1 MLYVIAGTISSALF
15 LGCLWGLYQQIL
27 YVRHRRELYV
37 DPEAE
42 LGYATRSLSAN
53 GFASSFFAFYA
64 FLIYAMSL
72 DTIEPFVFYTRLT
85 ASLGTLYILF
95 AIYRDRNSWLDKL
108 PFQLSL
114 GAMVLA
120 CVIFAFREQL
130 LPYSSKISVPLT
142 AFATLVVLQGGLAQI
157 YRIFTERCTGA
168 MSLGMLLAFFLKD
181 VSNVGF
187 GLVLGLLE
195 GWPVILMGAVSA
207 SLKLMLI
214 LLFIRFPRELER
226 REAF

>member
-27 YVRHRRELYV
+27 NVRHRRELYGA
-37 DPEAE
+37 PETE
-42 LGYATRSLSAN
+42 PGYATRSLSAN

-72 DTIEPFVFYTRLT
+72 DTIEPFIFGTRLA
-85 ASLGTLYILF
+85 ASLGILYILF
-95 AIYRDRNSWLDKL
+95 AIYRDRNSRLDRL
-108 PFQLSL
+108 PFQLCV
-114 GAMVLA
+114 GAMALA

-142 AFATLVVLQGGLAQI
+142 VVATLVVLQGGLAQI
-157 YRIFTERCTGA
+157 YRIFMERCTGA
-168 MSLGMLLAFFLKD
+168 MSLSMLLVFFLKD

-187 GLVLGLLE
+187 GLVLGLVE

-207 SLKLMLI
+207 LLKLVLI
-214 LLFIRFPRELER
+214 LLFIQFPRELA
-226 REAF
+226 REGTL